1 MTATATAVTDA
12 ALSATGAALNVMDAA
27 LIEAVGARRV
37 GLGLLVVAMM
47 LAVGHVA
54 AVAHRVLVRLHG
66 IGSGAGARSMI
77 GSASAAEVERQQVGG
92 YLMGAGR
99 DLMGAMPSL
108 PQRDSGGAVLE
119 FGGYRLCSSESSGGA
134 VLSGGV
140 LSGGATLEAQSSPLL
155 EGPAAMHLRAAG
167 TLRAMPCGL
176 VFGADWC
183 DWCVG

>member
-1 MTATATAVTDA
+1 MKFALNAPDRCRGMLCGTRIVEKFLGIACVWKCPMPIRAPLFAVMTATATAVTDA

-92 YLMGAGR
+92 
-99 DLMGAMPSL
+99 
-108 PQRDSGGAVLE
+108 
-119 FGGYRLCSSESSGGA
+119 
-134 VLSGGV
+134 
-140 LSGGATLEAQSSPLL
+140 
-155 EGPAAMHLRAAG
+155 
-167 TLRAMPCGL
+167 
-176 VFGADWC
+176 
-183 DWCVG
+183 

>member
-108 PQRDSGGAVLE
+108 PQRDSGGAVLAVWGVSLVL
-119 FGGYRLCSSESSGGA
+119 FGE
-134 VLSGGV
+134 
-140 LSGGATLEAQSSPLL
+140 
-155 EGPAAMHLRAAG
+155 
-167 TLRAMPCGL
+167 
-176 VFGADWC
+176 
-183 DWCVG
+183 